1 MGMHDIWP
9 LKCEHLGET
18 VGERSHVG
26 PQVVLRNLR
35 SRPSWNVHNLVSGSG
50 RQPLLQ
56 AWIIAPGVYRYRMP
70 ESDKS
75 RGKLS
80 NVNVLTA
87 GVDASDGGQRTCM
100 FRHQGHAHGT
110 SPHPLH
116 TCWGAGTRLS
126 ST

>member
-1 MGMHDIWP
+1 MGVHDIWP

-18 VGERSHVG
+18 VGERGHVG
-26 PQVVLRNLR
+26 PQVVLGHLS
-35 SRPSWNVHNLVSGSG
+35 SRPGWNVHHFVSGSG

-56 AWIIAPGVYRYRMP
+56 LWIIAPGINRYGMP

-75 RGKLS
+75 GSKLG

-110 SPHPLH
+110 SPHPLAILLR
-116 TCWGAGTRLS
+116 AGTRLFC
-126 ST
+126 T